1 MPDVTGRDAI
11 LGTTR
16 TDLPLHQFKGANT
29 FIPAVLP
36 FHPAF
41 GSEVDAAA
49 LQDGIAASTDNLR
62 KAATVSGTIAGGTL
76 TVRVTNET
84 GHKLPTGYPEGRRM
98 WLHVRALDAKRT
110 VVFESGRYV
119 FSTATLVGYRAA
131 PADPDYDPHLRIWEA
146 EQGMSPDVAT
156 AVGLPAGRSF
166 HLSLNNVRL
175 KDTRIPP
182 RGFTNAAFAAI
193 DAEPVGGTYA
203 DGQYWDEVAYPVG
216 AGAVRAE
223 VTLYYQT
230 ASREYVEFLR
240 DRTPPTPRATSSSR
254 STTITGAR
262 SPWRC
267 PSWSSTPT
275 RRQGHPCRAEGARR
289 LRARRGAGRRVG
301 QLPRRPGVHARG
313 PGLAHRR
320 AGEPLHGHDGDARV
334 SVRARRRPRLPR
346 HGGHADRHGPGGDRL
361 RAELTGGRG

>member
-11 LGTTR
+11 LGATR

-41 GSEVDAAA
+41 GGEVDTAA

-131 PADPDYDPHLRIWEA
+131 PA
-146 EQGMSPDVAT
+146 
-156 AVGLPAGRSF
+156 AV
-166 HLSLNNVRL
+166 
-175 KDTRIPP
+175 
-182 RGFTNAAFAAI
+182 
-193 DAEPVGGTYA
+193 
-203 DGQYWDEVAYPVG
+203 
-216 AGAVRAE
+216 
-223 VTLYYQT
+223 
-230 ASREYVEFLR
+230 
-240 DRTPPTPRATSSSR
+240 
-254 STTITGAR
+254 
-262 SPWRC
+262 
-267 PSWSSTPT
+267 
-275 RRQGHPCRAEGARR
+275 
-289 LRARRGAGRRVG
+289 
-301 QLPRRPGVHARG
+301 
-313 PGLAHRR
+313 
-320 AGEPLHGHDGDARV
+320 
-334 SVRARRRPRLPR
+334 
-346 HGGHADRHGPGGDRL
+346 
-361 RAELTGGRG
+361 